1 MSLTRTIK
9 EKALDLGF
17 VGVGVTTPEPF
28 ALYAEELNNR
38 LQMYEWGKTLS
49 QKTSVRDLDLTRF
62 VDPARFLQGV
72 KSLIVVT
79 DSYFEEDFPPSLAGK
94 IGRCYLKGLFC
105 PEKSFHSQ
113 RRKEFRKFLQGLG
126 MKVLYGPAPARMAG
140 ARAGVTNYG
149 KNCFAFANEAAG
161 QSSWV
166 VNEPYLVDRELA
178 PDLPTLQVACPENC
192 QKCLEA

>member
-1 MSLTRTIK
+1 M
-9 EKALDLGF
+9 
-17 VGVGVTTPEPF
+17 GVTTPEPF
-28 ALYAEELNNR
+28 VLYAEELSTR

-62 VDPARFLQGV
+62 VDPARFLQEV

-113 RRKEFRKFLQGLG
+113 RRKEFRKFLQGIGHEGFVRSGSSKDGRSQGWGDELRE
-126 MKVLYGPAPARMAG
+126 KLF
-140 ARAGVTNYG
+140 
-149 KNCFAFANEAAG
+149 CF
-161 QSSWV
+161 
-166 VNEPYLVDRELA
+166 
-178 PDLPTLQVACPENC
+178 C
-192 QKCLEA
+192 

>member
-49 QKTSVRDLDLTRF
+49 PQTSVRDLDLTRF
-62 VDPARFLQGV
+62 VDPARFLQEV

-126 MKVLYGPAPARMAG
+126 MKVLYGPAPARMVG

-149 KNCFAFANEAAG
+149 KNCFAFANEAA
-161 QSSWV
+161 
-166 VNEPYLVDRELA
+166 R
-178 PDLPTLQVACPENC
+178 
-192 QKCLEA
+192 